1 MSVLVNK
8 FTKTHLLDSVTADA
22 KEVGS
27 MFKMLDVQDKNQI
40 EKEML
45 SQLGADKAM
54 CTYAQ

>member
-1 MSVLVNK
+1 M
-8 FTKTHLLDSVTADA
+8 LDSVTADA